1 MRIIRKIRRISGRSG
16 TGKGRAL
23 PVIRRKPGAAL
34 SRKNRM
40 HLGIRKFIKLAVP
53 FLSMILLVLL
63 VVVPLLL
70 LTWFVFFS
78 DMFIV
83 QAVTVVDARPYTLEQ
98 VKTILEDKIDEVVVK
113 RNIFFLTTDLLES
126 AVLAQLPQVRT
137 IHIVRKLPGTVKAV
151 VQEKEPALLLLS
163 NRQYYFVDDSG
174 VPYEKA
180 RLDTLPGVVLP
191 IVKNDNQETQVVLGV
206 AAVEPS
212 FVAFMRSVQDKLP
225 DSVGAQVAE
234 IHIPS
239 LAAREVHYY
248 LNNNWRILFDATRP
262 FEQQLKTL
270 EQLLKETISE
280 DDQMR
285 LEYIDLRI
293 PQRVYY
299 RVSDGVSSE

>member
-1 MRIIRKIRRISGRSG
+1 MRIIRKIRRIGGRSG
-16 TGKGRAL
+16 AGKVKAL
-23 PVIRRKPGAAL
+23 PVIRRKPGIAL
-34 SRKNRM
+34 SRKKRAR
-40 HLGIRKFIKLAVP
+40 LGMGKLVKLAVP
-53 FLSMILLVLL
+53 VLSMVLLVLL
-63 VVVPLLL
+63 VAVPLLL
-70 LTWFVFFS
+70 LGWFVFFS
-78 DMFIV
+78 DMFVV
-83 QAVTVVDARPYTLEQ
+83 QAVTVVDARPHTVEQ

-113 RNIFFLTTDLLES
+113 RNIFFLTSDLLES
-126 AVLAQLPQVRT
+126 AVLAELPQVRT
-137 IHIVRKLPGTVKAV
+137 VHIVRKLPGTVKAI

-163 NRQYYFVDDSG
+163 DGQYYFVDDSG

-191 IVKNDNQETQVVLGV
+191 TVKNDNRETRVVLGV

-212 FVAFMRSVQDKLP
+212 FVAFMRSVQDRLP

-270 EQLLKETISE
+270 EQLLRETISE
-280 DDQMR
+280 EDQPR

-293 PQRVYY
+293 PQRAYY
-299 RVSDGVSSE
+299 RVTGGVSSE